1 MDGSRARAAK
11 DHAGCSSCNNTRVNP
26 VVRNSPPARP
36 VASRASFEQ
45 WRALGLLVVCVLI
58 NYLDRGNLSVAAS
71 HLTRDLALTPGQTG
85 ILLSAFFW
93 TYSVCQLPAGWLL
106 DRLDVYRVLAAGFLL
121 MSAATALTGV
131 VQGYGPLLVLRL
143 AVGVGASIAFPAF
156 SKILASDFQEAQR
169 GKANAFI
176 DAGTKMAPALGMI
189 IGGMIIARLGW
200 RALFVILG
208 VGALP
213 WIPLWFHWRPRV
225 HVAQT
230 ERPGEP
236 ISPGVV
242 DVLRRRS
249 VWGTFFGLYCLNSAW
264 YFLITW
270 FPYYLIRER
279 HFSIERMAVLGSLP
293 FWLLTLSTTLCG
305 WASDAWI
312 ARGGSPTRVRKTFL
326 VTGMLMCTL
335 LWPAGIVRDDAVS
348 IALFAAACIALGMT
362 TSNHWATT
370 QTLAG
375 PAVAGKWTGMQNA
388 FGNLAGVAMPW
399 ITGVIVDRTK
409 SFQTAFVLVALIV
422 ALGAGSYGL
431 LIGRLEPIAWGRAR
445 PR

>member
-1 MDGSRARAAK
+1 MA
-11 DHAGCSSCNNTRVNP
+11 
-26 VVRNSPPARP
+26 
-36 VASRASFEQ
+36 
-45 WRALGLLVVCVLI
+45 LLVVCVLV

-71 HLTRDLALTPGQTG
+71 NLTRDLALTPAQMGM
-85 ILLSAFFW
+85 LLSSFFW
-93 TYSVCQLPAGWLL
+93 TYAVCQMPAGWLL
-106 DRLDVYRVLAAGFLL
+106 DRLDVYKVLAAGFLL
-121 MSAATALTGV
+121 MSAATGMTSV
-131 VQGYGPLLVLRL
+131 VHGFGPLLVLRL

-189 IGGMIIARLGW
+189 IGGLIIARFGW
-200 RALFVILG
+200 RALFVVLG
-208 VGALP
+208 LGALP
-213 WIPLWFHWRPRV
+213 WIPLWLHWKPKV
-225 HVAQT
+225 HVAQAKAL
-230 ERPGEP
+230 P
-236 ISPGVV
+236 
-242 DVLRRRS
+242 VLRPPGMLELLRLRP
-249 VWGTFFGLYCLNSAW
+249 VWGTFFGLYCLNSGW

-270 FPYYLIRER
+270 FPYYLMRER

-293 FWLLTLSTTLCG
+293 FWLLAVSTTLCG

-312 ARGGSPTRVRKTFL
+312 TRGATATRVRKTFL

-335 LWPAGIVRDDAVS
+335 LWPAAIVADDRVS
-348 IALFAAACIALGMT
+348 IALFTVACFAFGMT

-375 PAVAGKWTGMQNA
+375 PAAAGKWTGMQNA
-388 FGNLAGVAMPW
+388 FGNLAGIAMPW

-409 SFQTAFVLVALIV
+409 SFHMAFVLVAVIV

-431 LIGRLEPIAWGRAR
+431 VIGRLEPIPWGQSR
-445 PR
+445 PRSERAAG